1 MPEPGPATYWHIA
14 GGLASVEPDH
24 VPAKGNLYP
33 RPGRLPVCVIYLKMV
48 IKDVRYFE
56 NVGSAGPALR
66 LRVFARL
73 LFQWLERA
81 L

>member
-1 MPEPGPATYWHIA
+1 MRPKA
-14 GGLASVEPDH
+14 GDGFLES
-24 VPAKGNLYP
+24 
-33 RPGRLPVCVIYLKMV
+33 RRRLSGKHAAFRRLLIFLKMV

-56 NVGSAGPALR
+56 NVGSAGPDLR
-66 LRVFARL
+66 LRVFALL